1 MIKTIELT
9 KERKELIESYYG
21 KPVDPDEVLLFSFNA
36 ADNDI
41 DLNNEKFSLKAL
53 NSISKLLI
61 GKSGFLSQSN
71 CGYSLNKLLRV
82 IESEIRIDA
91 SVTSIC
97 GDPYVYVYGVA
108 YIIKNEYS
116 SDLYDGILDGEFTE
130 ISIGTSCTGKYKQ
143 GEYTVIDDVI
153 DIYELSLVYPPSSE
167 THRLIRADKLIEE
180 IKNHDYDV
188 TSRLGTCDKGMF
200 TESIIRII
208 NKLPAEKSVHIKK
221 ESSMQ
226 ELAEKYFPDYKLL
239 DPHMRE
245 FLNEPENIKRIV
257 EFLFNSWKHI
267 QEILN

>member
-9 KERKELIESYYG
+9 KERKRLIESYYG
-21 KPVDPDEVLLFSFNA
+21 EPVDPDKVLLFSFNA

-41 DLNNEKFSLKAL
+41 DSNNEKFSLKAL
-53 NSISKLLI
+53 NTISKLLI
-61 GKSGFLSQSN
+61 GKNMFLSQSN
-71 CGYSLNKLLRV
+71 YGLRV
-82 IESEIRIDA
+82 IESEVHIDA

-116 SDLYDGILDGEFTE
+116 SDLYDGILDGEFAE
-130 ISIGTSCTGKYKQ
+130 ISISTSCTGKYKQ
-143 GEYTVIDDVI
+143 GEYTVIDDVT
-153 DIYELSLVYPPSSE
+153 DIYKLSFVYPPSSK
-167 THRLIRADKLIEE
+167 THKLIRADKLIEE

-188 TSRLGTCDKGMF
+188 TSKLGTCDKGMF

-208 NKLPAEKSVHIKK
+208 NKLPAEKPIHTKK